1 MNWLEAAVI
10 IILAGCAI
18 YGRWKGFI
26 RTVFALFSTIIA
38 LSLTMWVSPTVSREV
53 QKNEKIMTYVTE
65 KVSKVIK
72 PEKKNREIS
81 EQVNY
86 IGKLPLPK
94 AMKNSLIENNNT
106 EVYTAM
112 AVKSFQD
119 YISGSIAR
127 MIINAG
133 VFLIIMIVVLISMAI
148 LCEALDIIS
157 KLPLINGLNKT
168 AGLFAGLLQGI
179 VIVWIGCIALT
190 VLSGTKLGEAVFN
203 LINGSTFLSLIYDN
217 NLFLKFITNL
227 GATLF

>member
-72 PEKKNREIS
+72 PEKKNRGIS